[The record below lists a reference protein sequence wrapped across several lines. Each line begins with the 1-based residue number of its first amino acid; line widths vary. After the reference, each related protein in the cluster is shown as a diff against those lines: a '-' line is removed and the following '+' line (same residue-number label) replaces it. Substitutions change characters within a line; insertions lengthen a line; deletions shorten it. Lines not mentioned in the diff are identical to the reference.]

1 MRRVKNLEHTLV
13 LKRQMRTAQNLE
25 HAQLC
30 VAPTSLSMMRLKQ
43 SSQRNLNSVRS
54 LLAR

>member
-1 MRRVKNLEHTLV
+1 MRRVKNLEHALV